1 MKTEEQR
8 LLDENDRL
16 RARIAEL
23 EASPARPIQDEVS
36 DRDAVELLVSVI
48 GAVSAQ
54 REFGGALDAGIQ
66 AICARTGW
74 TLGEAWVP
82 RSDGRLAIAQ
92 IRVSSAAD
100 HARLRTFVEHSQRL
114 VLAVGEGLPGRVF
127 ASRAV
132 EWIPDVVDLPT
143 ERYRRLEH
151 ARTAGLHAAVAV
163 PVLAGD
169 ERRPIAVLAF
179 YMDEPRSTDPRR
191 IELIAAVAAQLGLA
205 LQQKRAEERI
215 ERLETEVL
223 EASTPVLEVWEGVGL
238 APVVG
243 DLDAR
248 RVSYLQERVLEFL
261 ERRRVRHVLVD
272 LTAVPEID
280 SYVAKELIALSKGVR
295 MLGARAMFT
304 GLRPALARAL
314 VHLGV
319 SFDDV
324 RSAST
329 LAAGLRCALEPTH

>member
-1 MKTEEQR
+1 MKTEIER
-8 LLDENDRL
+8 LREENERL
-16 RARIAEL
+16 RARVSEL
-23 EASPARPIQDEVS
+23 ESAPTTRGEVS
-36 DRDAVELLVSVI
+36 DHDAVELLVSVI

-54 REFGGALDAGIQ
+54 REFGGALGAAIRE
-66 AICARTGW
+66 ICARTGW

-82 RSDGRLAIAQ
+82 QADGTLAIAQ
-92 IRVSSAAD
+92 LRSTASAD
-100 HARLRTFVEHSQRL
+100 HARLRSFVEQSERL
-114 VLAVGEGLPGRVF
+114 TLAVGEGLVGRVF
-127 ASRAV
+127 ATRAV
-132 EWIPDVVDLPT
+132 EWVQDVVDLPT

-151 ARTAGLHAAVAV
+151 ARSAGLHAAVGV

-169 ERRPIAVLAF
+169 SPIAVLAF
-179 YMDEPRSTDPRR
+179 YMDAPRPTDPRR

-205 LQQKRAEERI
+205 LQKKRAEERV

-223 EASTPVLEVWEGVGL
+223 ERSTPVLEIWEGVGL

-248 RVSYLQERVLEFL
+248 RVAHLQNRVLAFL
-261 ERRRVRHVLVD
+261 EQRRVRSVLVD

-295 MLGARAMFT
+295 MLGARATFT

-319 SFDDV
+319 SFEDV

-329 LAAGLRCALEPTH
+329 LAAGLRSAVELG